1 MLDKNTLQEL
11 LQQPLAQDLLEN
23 FGFGGKGA
31 DDFTPEEIRH
41 LEPVWKMVDAT
52 KTPIHVPIHSDY
64 ERKWWKE
71 AVAYQIYPMSFC
83 DSNGDGIGDLNGIL
97 SKLDYLKELG
107 IDILWLS
114 PIYDSPNDDNG
125 YDIRDYKAI
134 HKDYGTMAD
143 FDHLLSEVH
152 KRGMKLIMDMVLNHT
167 SDEHRWFQSSVHD
180 PDSPYRDYYIWR
192 KGRDA
197 NTPPNNWRSFF
208 SESAWK
214 YFPERGEWALHLFSQ
229 KQMDLNWENPA
240 LRRDV
245 YDMLNWWLQKGVDG
259 FRLDVINLI
268 SKTPGLP
275 EGSDLFGN
283 LVGMEN
289 YVYGP
294 RLHEYLKEMNKEA
307 FGRYDSY
314 TVGEG
319 CGLGARTTD
328 CISMA
333 SAKELN
339 TVFCFSHMEMPGR
352 DKYVPYDYDLNY
364 LKAHLLKIQQNEDAD
379 CWPTLVFENHDNPRF
394 INKVTQDDNEM
405 DLFAKEL
412 AVLTMTLR
420 GTVFLYEGQELGL
433 RDVKFRNAGEFRDVE
448 AKNYYRELIANGKTE
463 EEAFTIVAP
472 GTRDQSRTPMQWS
485 DEENAGFTTGTPW
498 LRLSD
503 DYAVRN
509 AKGESEDPHSILNF
523 YKAMIALRHAHKTF
537 VYGRFEA
544 VQPETPDYFG
554 YRRSDKDGT
563 YFVEMNLSKKPIARP
578 YPVDG
583 ELLAAT
589 YGDTA
594 EELRPFEAN
603 VYRLA

>member
-1 MLDKNTLQEL
+1 
-11 LQQPLAQDLLEN
+11 
-23 FGFGGKGA
+23 
-31 DDFTPEEIRH
+31 
-41 LEPVWKMVDAT
+41 
-52 KTPIHVPIHSDY
+52 
-64 ERKWWKE
+64 
-71 AVAYQIYPMSFC
+71 
-83 DSNGDGIGDLNGIL
+83 
-97 SKLDYLKELG
+97 
-107 IDILWLS
+107 
-114 PIYDSPNDDNG
+114 
-125 YDIRDYKAI
+125 
-134 HKDYGTMAD
+134 MAD

-214 YFPERGEWALHLFSQ
+214 YFPERDEWALHLFSQ

-328 CISMA
+328 
-333 SAKELN
+333 
-339 TVFCFSHMEMPGR
+339 
-352 DKYVPYDYDLNY
+352 
-364 LKAHLLKIQQNEDAD
+364 
-379 CWPTLVFENHDNPRF
+379 WP
-394 INKVTQDDNEM
+394 
-405 DLFAKEL
+405 
-412 AVLTMTLR
+412 
-420 GTVFLYEGQELGL
+420 
-433 RDVKFRNAGEFRDVE
+433 
-448 AKNYYRELIANGKTE
+448 
-463 EEAFTIVAP
+463 AP
-472 GTRDQSRTPMQWS
+472 KS
-485 DEENAGFTTGTPW
+485 
-498 LRLSD
+498 
-503 DYAVRN
+503 
-509 AKGESEDPHSILNF
+509 
-523 YKAMIALRHAHKTF
+523 
-537 VYGRFEA
+537 
-544 VQPETPDYFG
+544 
-554 YRRSDKDGT
+554 
-563 YFVEMNLSKKPIARP
+563 
-578 YPVDG
+578 
-583 ELLAAT
+583 
-589 YGDTA
+589 
-594 EELRPFEAN
+594 
-603 VYRLA
+603 

>member
-364 LKAHLLKIQQNEDAD
+364 LKAHLLKIQ
-379 CWPTLVFENHDNPRF
+379 
-394 INKVTQDDNEM
+394 
-405 DLFAKEL
+405 
-412 AVLTMTLR
+412 
-420 GTVFLYEGQELGL
+420 
-433 RDVKFRNAGEFRDVE
+433 
-448 AKNYYRELIANGKTE
+448 
-463 EEAFTIVAP
+463 
-472 GTRDQSRTPMQWS
+472 
-485 DEENAGFTTGTPW
+485 
-498 LRLSD
+498 
-503 DYAVRN
+503 
-509 AKGESEDPHSILNF
+509 
-523 YKAMIALRHAHKTF
+523 
-537 VYGRFEA
+537 
-544 VQPETPDYFG
+544 
-554 YRRSDKDGT
+554 
-563 YFVEMNLSKKPIARP
+563 
-578 YPVDG
+578 
-583 ELLAAT
+583 
-589 YGDTA
+589 
-594 EELRPFEAN
+594 
-603 VYRLA
+603 

>member
-1 MLDKNTLQEL
+1 MNKETLQEL
-11 LQQPLAQDLLEN
+11 IQQPLAQDMMESM
-23 FGFGGKGA
+23 GFGGKTA
-31 DDFTPEEIRH
+31 DDFTPEEVAH
-41 LEPVWKMVDAT
+41 LEPVWKIVDAT
-52 KTPIHVPIHSDY
+52 KTPIHVPIHGEY

-97 SKLDYLKELG
+97 SKLDYLKDLG
-107 IDILWLS
+107 VDILWLS

-125 YDIRDYKAI
+125 YDIRDYQAI
-134 HKDYGTMAD
+134 HKDYGTMED
-143 FDHLLSEVH
+143 FDRLLEETH

-180 PDSPYRDYYIWR
+180 PDSPYKDYYIWR
-192 KGRDA
+192 KGKDDQ
-197 NTPPNNWRSFF
+197 TPPNNWRSFF

-214 YFPERGEWALHLFSQ
+214 YYPERGEWALHLFSQ
-229 KQMDLNWENPA
+229 KQMDLNWENPD

-245 YDMLNWWLQKGVDG
+245 YKMLNWWLQKGVDG

-275 EGSDLFGN
+275 DGDPLFGN
-283 LVGMEN
+283 LTGMEN

-294 RLHEYLKEMNKEA
+294 RLHEYLKEMNREA

-339 TVFCFSHMEMPGR
+339 TVFCFTHMEMPGHN
-352 DKYVPYDYDLNY
+352 KYDPYDYDLNY

-394 INKVTQDDNEM
+394 INKVSQDQGEIDR
-405 DLFAKEL
+405 FARQL

-433 RDVKFRNAGEFRDVE
+433 RDVTFHSAEEFRDVE
-448 AKNYYRELIANGKTE
+448 AKNYYRELIQNGKTE
-463 EEAFTIVAP
+463 EEAFAIVAP
-472 GTRDQSRTPMQWS
+472 GTRDQSRTPMQWTAGA
-485 DEENAGFTTGTPW
+485 NAGFTTGTPW
-498 LRLSD
+498 LRLAD
-503 DYAVRN
+503 DFDVHN
-509 AKGESEDPHSILNF
+509 AQDEAKDPDSILNF
-523 YKAMIALRHAHKTF
+523 YKKATALRHQYKTF
-537 VYGRFEA
+537 VYGTFEA
-544 VQPETPDYFG
+544 VDPEKKDYFG

-563 YFVEMNLSKKPIARP
+563 FFVEMNLSKKAIARP
-578 YPVDG
+578 HPVKG
-583 ELLAAT
+583 ELLLAT

-594 EELRPFEAN
+594 DELRPFEAN
-603 VYRLA
+603 VYKL

>member
-1 MLDKNTLQEL
+1 MMDKNTLQEL

-23 FGFGGKGA
+23 FGFAGKGA
-31 DDFTPEEIRH
+31 DDFTPEEICH

-107 IDILWLS
+107 VDIIWLS

-214 YFPERGEWALHLFSQ
+214 YFPERDEWALHLFSQ

-394 INKVTQDDNEM
+394 INKVTQDNNEM

-412 AVLTMTLR
+412 AVLSMTLR

-448 AKNYYRELIANGKTE
+448 AKNYYRELIANGKTK

-472 GTRDQSRTPMQWS
+472 GTRDQSRTPMQWT
-485 DEENAGFTTGTPW
+485 DGENAGFTTGTPW
-498 LRLSD
+498 LRLGD

-509 AKGESEDPHSILNF
+509 AKGESEDPNSILNF
-523 YKAMIALRHAHKTF
+523 YKKMIALRHAHKTF
-537 VYGRFEA
+537 VYGRFEV

-554 YRRSDKDGT
+554 YRRFDENGT

-578 YPVDG
+578 CPVDG

>member
-1 MLDKNTLQEL
+1 MMDKNTLQEL

-23 FGFGGKGA
+23 FGFAGKGA
-31 DDFTPEEIRH
+31 DDFTPEEICH

-107 IDILWLS
+107 VDIIWLS

-214 YFPERGEWALHLFSQ
+214 YFPERDEWALHLFSQ

-394 INKVTQDDNEM
+394 INKVTQDNNEM

-412 AVLTMTLR
+412 AVLSMTLR

-472 GTRDQSRTPMQWS
+472 GTRDQSRTPMQWT
-485 DEENAGFTTGTPW
+485 DGENAGFTTGTPW
-498 LRLSD
+498 LRLGD

-509 AKGESEDPHSILNF
+509 AKGESEDPDSILNF
-523 YKAMIALRHAHKTF
+523 YKKMIALRHAHKTF
-537 VYGRFEA
+537 VYGRFEV
-544 VQPETPDYFG
+544 VQLETPDYFG
-554 YRRSDKDGT
+554 YRRFDENGT

-578 YPVDG
+578 CPVDG